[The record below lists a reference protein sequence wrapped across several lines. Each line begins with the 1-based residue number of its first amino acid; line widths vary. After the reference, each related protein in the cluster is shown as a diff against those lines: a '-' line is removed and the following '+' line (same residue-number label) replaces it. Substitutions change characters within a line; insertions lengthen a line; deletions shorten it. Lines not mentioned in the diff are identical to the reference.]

1 MWALTCENSVVA
13 LTSHAC
19 EINISH
25 VGAHALTRTMCFC
38 RSGPHTHP
46 HTPIRTPA
54 HTFPISLEIGNV
66 CGPGGGHK
74 LKMRVCGMEHS
85 WYCLRMSSRNLY
97 VGPRQE
103 GVWRRAELI
112 AQAEGVSL
120 SSLVGRALGAYI
132 GGHMAVEHP
141 PPADV
146 PPVVGGAPQAP
157 RPVAADEHRARRMA
171 VRLWRIAGEN
181 PGLTLGV
188 MRCRFAGKER
198 HLFPLACAIAEHQGW
213 IVRDGAG
220 LLRRG
225 QREPEDVP
233 VASGAVLA
241 DQVDEALRRLQAD
254 DEMNEH

>member
-1 MWALTCENSVVA
+1 
-13 LTSHAC
+13 
-19 EINISH
+19 
-25 VGAHALTRTMCFC
+25 
-38 RSGPHTHP
+38 
-46 HTPIRTPA
+46 
-54 HTFPISLEIGNV
+54 
-66 CGPGGGHK
+66 
-74 LKMRVCGMEHS
+74 MRGMEHS
-85 WYCLRMSSRNLY
+85 WYCLRMPSRNLY

-120 SSLVGRALGAYI
+120 SSLVVRALRAYI
-132 GGHMAVEHP
+132 GGHMAVEQP
-141 PPADV
+141 PPADA
-146 PPVVGGAPQAP
+146 PPVVSP
-157 RPVAADEHRARRMA
+157 RPVVADEHRARRMA
-171 VRLWRIAGEN
+171 VRLWRITEEN
-181 PGLTLGV
+181 PGLTLGT

-220 LLRRG
+220 MLRRG